1 MKKNYLLR
9 VCEDT
14 YSLVEELA
22 RKEDRSVNY
31 MLCKLIERGLEGSV
45 NKTNPNALYLKKQT
59 VKDIEKIAS
68 KCNKTKEEVLEL
80 IVETYKNT
88 FK

>member
-14 YSLVEELA
+14 YSLVEKLA
-22 RKEDRSVNY
+22 KEKDRSVNY
-31 MLCKLIERGLEGSV
+31 MLCKLIENGLEDSKSD
-45 NKTNPNALYLKKQT
+45 NQNAIYLKKQT
-59 VKDIEKIAS
+59 IKDIEKLAG
-68 KCNKTKEEVLEL
+68 KCNKTKEEVLE
-80 IVETYKNT
+80 IMIETYKST

>member
-14 YSLVEELA
+14 YSLVEKLA
-22 RKEDRSVNY
+22 KEEDRSVNY
-31 MLCKLIERGLEGSV
+31 MLCKLIEKGLKV
-45 NKTNPNALYLKKQT
+45 DAKDTNPYTICLKKQT
-59 VKDIEKIAS
+59 IKDIEKLAD
-68 KCNKTKEEVLEL
+68 KCNKAKEEVLE
-80 IVETYKNT
+80 IMIEAYKST

>member
-14 YSLVEELA
+14 YSLVEKIAKE
-22 RKEDRSVNY
+22 EDRSVNY
-31 MLCKLIERGLEGSV
+31 MLNKLIEKGLDGSKS
-45 NKTNPNALYLKKQT
+45 NNQNAIYLKERT
-59 VKDIEKIAS
+59 IKDIEKIAS

-80 IVETYKNT
+80 IVETYKST

>member
-14 YSLVEELA
+14 YSLVEKLA
-22 RKEDRSVNY
+22 KDEDRSVNY
-31 MLCKLIERGLEGSV
+31 MLCKLIEKGLENSKS
-45 NKTNPNALYLKKQT
+45 NNSNTIYLKKQT
-59 VKDIEKIAS
+59 IKDIEKIAN

-80 IVETYKNT
+80 IVETYKST

>member
-14 YSLVEELA
+14 YSSVEKLA
-22 RKEDRSVNY
+22 KEEDRSVNY
-31 MLCKLIERGLEGSV
+31 MLCKLIDKGLENSKG
-45 NKTNPNALYLKKQT
+45 NNQNAICLKEQT
-59 VKDIEKIAS
+59 IKDIEKIAS
-68 KCNKTKEEVLEL
+68 KCNKTKEEVIESMLKA
-80 IVETYKNT
+80 YKST

>member
-14 YSLVEELA
+14 YSLVEKLA
-22 RKEDRSVNY
+22 KEEDRSVNY
-31 MLCKLIERGLEGSV
+31 MLNKLIEKGLDGSKS
-45 NKTNPNALYLKKQT
+45 NNLNTICLKEQT

-68 KCNKTKEEVLEL
+68 KCSKTKEEVIEIMLEA
-80 IVETYKNT
+80 YKST

>member
-9 VCEDT
+9 MCNNKF
-14 YSLVEELA
+14 SLVEKIA
-22 RKEDRSVNY
+22 KDEDRSVNY
-31 MLCKLIERGLEGSV
+31 TLCKLIEKGLENS
-45 NKTNPNALYLKKQT
+45 NPNNQNAIYLKKQT
-59 VKDIEKIAS
+59 IKDIEKIAN
-68 KCNKTKEEVLEL
+68 KCNKTKEEVLEI

>member
-14 YSLVEELA
+14 YSLVENLA
-22 RKEDRSVNY
+22 KEEDRSVNY
-31 MLCKLIERGLEGSV
+31 MLCKLIDKGLESSESNNSNAIYLK
-45 NKTNPNALYLKKQT
+45 NKTI
-59 VKDIEKIAS
+59 KDIEKIAS
-68 KCNKTKEEVLEL
+68 KCNKTKEEVLEI
-80 IVETYKNT
+80 IVETYKST

>member
-14 YSLVEELA
+14 YSLVEKIAKE
-22 RKEDRSVNY
+22 EDRSVNY
-31 MLCKLIERGLEGSV
+31 MLCKLIDKGLENSKS
-45 NKTNPNALYLKKQT
+45 NNQNAIYLKKQT
-59 VKDIEKIAS
+59 IKDIEKIAS

-80 IVETYKNT
+80 IVETYKST